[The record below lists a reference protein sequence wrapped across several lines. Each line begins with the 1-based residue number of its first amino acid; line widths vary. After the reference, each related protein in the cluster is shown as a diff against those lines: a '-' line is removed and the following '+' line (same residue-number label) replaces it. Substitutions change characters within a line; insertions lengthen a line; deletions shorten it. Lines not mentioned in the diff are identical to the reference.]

1 MTQRVKTASIAKK
14 KKKKSRGTESL
25 LEPPERSRPAYA
37 LTLAQ

>member
-1 MTQRVKTASIAKK
+1 MTQRVKTASIAK

-25 LEPPERSRPAYA
+25 LEPPERTRPAYA